1 MKTSCTGRLG
11 YMALKLD
18 TSKAYDRVEW
28 IFLEKIILKLGFQN
42 SCVSLIMECITTVTY
57 SIMVN
62 GEPQGMI
69 TPTRGIRQ
77 GDPLSP
83 HLFLFCAKGLD
94 AILLKATNDGDIN
107 GFSLCRRGPKLTH
120 LIFVDDFLL
129 FYRATFAECEQIKNI
144 LNIYE
149 AASNQM
155 VNKEKTTLF
164 FSRNT
169 DDAT

>member
-18 TSKAYDRVEW
+18 MSKEYDRMEW

-83 HLFLFCAKGLD
+83 YLFLFCAKGLD
-94 AILLKATNDGDIN
+94 AILRKATNDGDIN

-120 LIFVDDFLL
+120 LIFVDDCLL
-129 FYRATFAECEQIKNI
+129 FYRATLAECEQIKNI

>member
-1 MKTSCTGRLG
+1 
-11 YMALKLD
+11 
-18 TSKAYDRVEW
+18 
-28 IFLEKIILKLGFQN
+28 
-42 SCVSLIMECITTVTY
+42 MECITTVTY

-83 HLFLFCAKGLD
+83 YLFLFCAEGLD
-94 AILLKATNDGDIN
+94 AIIRKATNDGDIT

-120 LIFVDDFLL
+120 LFFADDCLL
-129 FYRATFAECEQIKNI
+129 FCRATVAECEQIKNI
-144 LNIYE
+144 LNMYE
-149 AASNQM
+149 AASGQM
-155 VNKEKTTLF
+155 VNKSKTTLF

-169 DDAT
+169 DDATKEAIKVSLDLPAIQHYEKYLGLPSFVGRNKKACFTHIKERIW